1 MEGADLV
8 RLDKLLIERGHVP
21 SRPRA
26 ERMISEHGVHVNGT
40 LVQKPGKKVPQD
52 AVLELVVEDMPW
64 VSRGA
69 LKLLS
74 ALDTWTD
81 LTVKG
86 KRALDVGCSTGGFS
100 HVLLERGA
108 LAVLGVDTGRDQF
121 DPGLADDPRMVVRE
135 STNVK
140 DLTPAEVDAV
150 MGGLPELV
158 VIDVSFVGLS
168 HIFPCGG
175 VVDPAGHAGGGLGQA
190 PVRSGAGT
198 LESGRH
204 RARPGHPGQGLGSRQ
219 GFRNCPG
226 LSGGRCP

>member
-1 MEGADLV
+1 MEGANLV

-26 ERMISEHGVHVNGT
+26 ERMISEHGVHVNGS

-100 HVLLERGA
+100 HVLLERG
-108 LAVLGVDTGRDQF
+108 
-121 DPGLADDPRMVVRE
+121 
-135 STNVK
+135 
-140 DLTPAEVDAV
+140 
-150 MGGLPELV
+150 
-158 VIDVSFVGLS
+158 
-168 HIFPCGG
+168 
-175 VVDPAGHAGGGLGQA
+175 GLG
-190 PVRSGAGT
+190 GA
-198 LESGRH
+198 R
-204 RARPGHPGQGLGSRQ
+204 R
-219 GFRNCPG
+219 
-226 LSGGRCP
+226 